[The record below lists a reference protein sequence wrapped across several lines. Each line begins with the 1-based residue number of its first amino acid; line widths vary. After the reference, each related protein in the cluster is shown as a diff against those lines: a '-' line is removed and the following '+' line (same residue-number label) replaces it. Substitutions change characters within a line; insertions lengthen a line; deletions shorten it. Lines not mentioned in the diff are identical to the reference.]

1 MVSNHYSVAAAAWL
15 NTVVPEGIEVSVD
28 EGGVIEVREADGG
41 LSEVLP
47 GDGLFTK
54 LWILL
59 SEVQDVIQMSTH
71 EQWPDPTRSAIPE
84 VDITDEGVTVG
95 YTRVP
100 APMLTHPIEF
110 RTSRTEPW
118 LISHWISAP

>member
-1 MVSNHYSVAAAAWL
+1 MSDHYAAAATAWL
-15 NTVVPEGIEVSVD
+15 NTVVPEWMEVSVD
-28 EGGVIEVREADGG
+28 DGG
-41 LSEVLP
+41 SIRIRESDGGSSEFLP

-71 EQWPDPTRSAIPE
+71 AQWPDPTRSAIPG
-84 VDITDEGVTVG
+84 VDITDQGVTVG

-100 APMLTHPIEF
+100 APILTHPTEF
-110 RTSRTEPW
+110 HRPRTEPW
-118 LISHWISAP
+118 LISHRISAP